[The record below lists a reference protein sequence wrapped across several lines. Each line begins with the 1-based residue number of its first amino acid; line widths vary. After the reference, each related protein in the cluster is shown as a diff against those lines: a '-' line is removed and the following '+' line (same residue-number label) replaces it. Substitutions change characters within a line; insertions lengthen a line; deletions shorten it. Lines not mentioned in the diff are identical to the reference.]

1 MKKVDDDFDQK
12 MYLLP
17 FTISSKNIV
26 QNPMLDGQLML
37 IVIRYI
43 IYLYVVLQNG
53 DCYDTKI

>member
-1 MKKVDDDFDQK
+1 

-17 FTISSKNIV
+17 FAISSKNIV

-43 IYLYVVLQNG
+43 IDLYVLQNG
-53 DCYDTKI
+53 DCCDIKI

>member
-17 FTISSKNIV
+17 FSISSKNIV

-43 IYLYVVLQNG
+43 IDLYVLQNG
-53 DCYDTKI
+53 DCYDIKI

>member
-1 MKKVDDDFDQK
+1 MDDNFDQK

-17 FTISSKNIV
+17 FAISSKNIV

-43 IYLYVVLQNG
+43 IDLYVLQNG
-53 DCYDTKI
+53 DCYDIKI